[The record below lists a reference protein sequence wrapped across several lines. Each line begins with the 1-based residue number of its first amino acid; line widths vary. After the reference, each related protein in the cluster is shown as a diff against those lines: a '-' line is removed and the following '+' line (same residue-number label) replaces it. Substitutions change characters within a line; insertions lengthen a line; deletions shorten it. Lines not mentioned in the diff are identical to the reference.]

1 MSVLQSKENRSLLR
15 GIRYYRGHTL
25 QNRQRRNCTW
35 SILPILLP
43 SHLTL
48 SIIFSPIQRRF
59 PQPTQQCLHF
69 KELANN
75 GQEKELAAALGDE
88 IRHVGLLIHGIGL
101 EDTIEHST
109 APQRLASAVRVSS
122 VEQVHGFVCPECW
135 ESFEGTLP
143 LMLHYDK
150 AHGPSSPER
159 KRRNA
164 RRATPVKVGSSAEDD
179 SGSSACVPGDA
190 WEQLS
195 HRDTFVGHDLLL
207 DSSGEGEGGTGEDR
221 AGSAEVGHGKS
232 SIAAESKY
240 GDERSEAGDGSDGID
255 NIAKRQRLDDLMRY
269 YGAYKRLLRAA
280 LDALET
286 VVRQRASRSDGMS
299 RSL

>member
-1 MSVLQSKENRSLLR
+1 MVHLFSSPSLA
-15 GIRYYRGHTL
+15 
-25 QNRQRRNCTW
+25 
-35 SILPILLP
+35 
-43 SHLTL
+43 HLTL
-48 SIIFSPIQRRF
+48 SIIFSPIQPRF
-59 PQPTQQCLHF
+59 PQPTHQCLHF

-143 LMLHYDK
+143 LMSHYDK

-164 RRATPVKVGSSAEDD
+164 RRATPVKVGSSAVDS

-221 AGSAEVGHGKS
+221 AGSAEMGHGKS
-232 SIAAESKY
+232 STAAESKY
-240 GDERSEAGDGSDGID
+240 GDERSEPGVARSEGGDGSDGGD
-255 NIAKRQRLDDLMRY
+255 GGDGMAKRQRLDDLMRY

-286 VVRQRASRSDGMS
+286 VDRQRASRRDGMS